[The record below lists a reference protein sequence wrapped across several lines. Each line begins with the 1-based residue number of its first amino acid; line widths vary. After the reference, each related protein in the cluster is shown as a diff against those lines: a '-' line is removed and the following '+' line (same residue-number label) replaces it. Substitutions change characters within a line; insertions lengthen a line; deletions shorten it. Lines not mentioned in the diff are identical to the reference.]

1 MCRSQFCVYL
11 VANAD
16 RMAQICLIS
25 CTPLYR
31 GGTGIVITHVCVWVC
46 LCCPSVHMTIHEC
59 VDGCQPNLV
68 HMGNLGKGWQKF
80 RMGGVK
86 IEAPRGWGEAWGG
99 GVSSPEKI
107 CIFASKSH
115 VCDAL
120 WHPFEVIVLLVENEQ
135 QCTKWFI
142 LQCYRQPNIIFFGDG
157 SRSLAMLICHN
168 NLEQPKQHNPGVQ
181 HHAMGAINA
190 TSVRGFI
197 VVM

>member
-86 IEAPRGWGEAWGG
+86 IEAPRGWGGAWGG
-99 GVSSPEKI
+99 GVSSPEKNLHF
-107 CIFASKSH
+107 CIKITR
-115 VCDAL
+115 L
-120 WHPFEVIVLLVENEQ
+120 WCTLTPFWSNCI
-135 QCTKWFI
+135 TGWKWTTMHKMVHF
-142 LQCYRQPNIIFFGDG
+142 
-157 SRSLAMLICHN
+157 AMLQTTKYYFLRWRKSIACHAY
-168 NLEQPKQHNPGVQ
+168 LSQQFG
-181 HHAMGAINA
+181 
-190 TSVRGFI
+190 TT
-197 VVM
+197 